1 MVSRSATSTTPDI
14 EGLDVSITKRN
25 LGTINRNLPISA
37 LDQLIPLNLES
48 KQETV
53 STRFIESRKDP
64 AQNFLTP
71 IVKGQVLGATGNG

>member
-14 EGLDVSITKRN
+14 TGLDITKKN
-25 LGTINRNLPISA
+25 LGTINRNVPISA

-53 STRFIESRKDP
+53 ATRFIDSNKDR
-64 AQNFLTP
+64 AQNFITP
-71 IVKGQVLGATGNG
+71 IVKGNVLGATGNG